1 MRMLSCVLSIL
12 LNKNAYL
19 SSVLSILLKK
29 NAYVELRIEYKVS
42 MILNTQYA
50 KKNAF

>member
-1 MRMLSCVLSIL
+1 MRMVSCVLIIL
-12 LNKNAYL
+12 LN
-19 SSVLSILLKK
+19 K